1 MAERSDAAGMPAR
14 PRFVVRSSAIHGHG
28 LFAADPVPRR
38 MKLGELSGVICRVPA
53 ARRAMRQRG
62 VIHLVEFDD
71 RWGLDCSRGN
81 HFRHLN
87 HSCQANCYLR
97 LVDRRVE
104 VYSRGAIAAGREL
117 TVDYGETQHR
127 GGMAC
132 DCGAPGCRG
141 RL

>member
-1 MAERSDAAGMPAR
+1 
-14 PRFVVRSSAIHGHG
+14 
-28 LFAADPVPRR
+28 
-38 MKLGELSGVICRVPA
+38 MKLGELSGELCRLPG
-53 ARRAMRQRG
+53 ARREMQRRG

-71 RWGLDCSRGN
+71 RWALDCSQGN

-97 LVDRRVE
+97 LIGRRVE
-104 VYSRGAIAAGREL
+104 VYSRGAIAPGQEL

-132 DCGAPGCRG
+132 GCGAPGCRG